1 MARYPDRRSAALPAL
16 AAAQRLHGWC
26 SPEGDRAGRVRDAR

>member
-1 MARYPDRRSAALPAL
+1 MANYPDRRSAALPAL

-26 SPEGDRAGRVRDAR
+26 SPEAIEQAACVMA